1 MIRSGNEYD
10 IGFDDCETAAR
21 NVDYKYFAVQQCND
35 NANPLGPCTHSNPNR
50 CPVDTG
56 FSVYCWGG
64 NSLNENS
71 NNERDDVSNCGGSY
85 NDMGSCQYISLY
97 ERFDPVDDTLFA
109 FKGAMT
115 YNEANAYC
123 TYYGGPGT
131 IVGSVSE
138 TGQRRTD
145 MLDMINKLGREDIKS
160 RQVPRFYGYWARQNS
175 YGNPVKLLAHK
186 RSITTTSACENQ
198 HPFVCERPAA
208 ALEGSEFKGT
218 ESTIMINVE
227 YLFKHCSLQHG
238 KVVIPPLFYPLIK
251 HQALNLI

>member
-1 MIRSGNEYD
+1 
-10 IGFDDCETAAR
+10 
-21 NVDYKYFAVQQCND
+21 
-35 NANPLGPCTHSNPNR
+35 
-50 CPVDTG
+50 
-56 FSVYCWGG
+56 
-64 NSLNENS
+64 
-71 NNERDDVSNCGGSY
+71 
-85 NDMGSCQYISLY
+85 MGACQYISLY

-109 FKGAMT
+109 FKGGMT

-123 TYYGGPGT
+123 AYNGGPGT

-145 MLDMINKLGREDIKS
+145 MLDMINKLAREDIKS

-186 RSITTTSACENQ
+186 RSITTTSDCENQ

-218 ESTIMINVE
+218 ITII
-227 YLFKHCSLQHG
+227 
-238 KVVIPPLFYPLIK
+238 LIK
-251 HQALNLI
+251 